1 VTADIIATA
10 VQNTSLLLSGV
21 HRLLWDRI
29 VAASPLGIILHRTC
43 AEIGIEPENIPATM
57 RTIRAAWA
65 STGADPKWLLS
76 GRVTVFG
83 TTWTIVAID
92 PDPRNYPKP
101 EIEIC
106 AGIHTRIEADPH
118 CPPPPSPVPE
128 PSG

>member
-1 VTADIIATA
+1 MTADIIATA
-10 VQNTSLLLSGV
+10 VQNTSLLLSGAP
-21 HRLLWDRI
+21 RLLWDRI
-29 VAASPLGIILHRTC
+29 VAGSPLGIILHRTC
-43 AEIGIEPENIPATM
+43 AEIGIEPNDIPATM
-57 RTIRAAWA
+57 RAIRAAWA

-106 AGIHTRIEADPH
+106 AGIHTRIVEDPH
-118 CPPPPSPVPE
+118 SQPPPLPEPE